1 MQYQLQNIIV
11 MEIKISTK
19 YLLKILH
26 LLAWIIYVGL
36 CIEAGAI
43 IFNSIYTFAVNPGT
57 AQHFWDGINLSALY
71 KYDHGHFLAE
81 TALMSIAAVLKTF
94 IFYLLIKILH
104 DKKLDMSQPFTK
116 DVRRFIST
124 VAYLSLGIG
133 LFCWRGVEYTEW
145 LVKQG
150 VAMPDIYTLRLDGAD
165 VWVFMGVTL
174 LVIAQI
180 FKRGMEIQSENEL
193 TV

>member
-1 MQYQLQNIIV
+1 

-36 CIEAGAI
+36 CIKAGGI
-43 IFNSIYTFAVNPGT
+43 IFNSIYTLAINPGT
-57 AQHFWDGINLSALY
+57 TQHYWDGINLTDLF
-71 KYDHGHFLAE
+71 KYDRGYFFVEIL
-81 TALMSIAAVLKTF
+81 LMSIAAVLKTF

-104 DKKLDMSQPFTK
+104 DKKLNMSQPFTE
-116 DVRRFIST
+116 DIRRFISN
-124 VAYLSLGIG
+124 VSYLSLGIG
-133 LFCWRGVEYTEW
+133 FFCSWGANYAGW

-150 VAMPDIYTLRLDGAD
+150 VAMPDVHTLQLDGAD
-165 VWVFMGVTL
+165 VWLFMGVTL